1 MKKLIFF
8 LTAAVAAMSL
18 SAAPVDQFTA
28 AKSAYGFLTQ
38 GNNGGKIKMSMSE
51 SPKLAKAEASRVKG
65 SEPVYY
71 IFTTSNSYVVVAG
84 DDRSVDILAYGDYC
98 LDIKNIPPGLQD
110 MLNQYRDAIEFLQK
124 NPTLKV
130 DPAPSP
136 KNTPSLKASS
146 VGPLLTCNWDQEAP
160 FWNQCKINNYQ
171 CLTGC
176 PATSA
181 AMVFYY
187 WKFPTDPTPVIP
199 GYQCYLSTSYWG
211 GSYVSVG
218 ALPSVTFDWD
228 NMIDDYTGS
237 YTTAQG
243 DAVATLMR
251 YIGQAERMEYGTSS
265 AGGSGVNAD
274 SVSLIAGA
282 FTLMGYD
289 SETVRV
295 VKKTSAYSGGQTLYT
310 DAEWAA
316 IIQEEILAERP
327 IVFCAVDGSG
337 NGGHAF
343 NVDGYDSST
352 NKYHINFGWSG
363 DGNDWCSLNAFG
375 YSYYNFNA
383 YQQAV
388 IGIQPPFQGPGIK
401 TSPSKL
407 EMEAFVDQSA
417 TATFTVKG
425 NELTDNITLTLNDE
439 SGCFAID
446 ANSVAVSEQE
456 AGKVITVTYSPMA
469 TGNHTATVT
478 LSAPGADDK
487 VVTING
493 TASLETYIPYMLPAD
508 SAYINLTQFRADW
521 TDQTADKYVD
531 NYTLEVST
539 RPAVELIGA
548 LDGSSYTGSYESIT
562 LTEPWSGNGVK
573 VGNSAYYF
581 SNYSGDGYI
590 SFTVPEGYVDD
601 VFTMQIT
608 TVSGSYG
615 SGNLTVGSDQTA
627 PVGHNFNS
635 GNTYTWLV
643 TASSGEKITITSTDS
658 YFSPDMALIQ
668 VYAGDV
674 NELNTLKANEEGD
687 ANYRLITGI
696 TDKYYTVKDLAEGG
710 SFYYKVK
717 ANYTDGTQSRWSNAQ
732 KITLFENGHA
742 FQPGDVNHDGNV
754 AISDVSFII
763 DYLLGQ
769 DNGACV
775 ICGDLSGDGVI
786 GISDVSLLIDILL
799 NAH

>member
-243 DAVATLMR
+243 NAVATLMR

-407 EMEAFVDQSA
+407 EMEAFVEQSA

-456 AGKVITVTYSPMA
+456 AGKVITVTYSPMT

-531 NYTLEVST
+531 SYTLEVST
-539 RPAVELIGA
+539 RPAVELIGT

-590 SFTVPEGYVDD
+590 AFTVPEGYVED

-627 PVGHNFNS
+627 PVGHNFNA

>member
-407 EMEAFVDQSA
+407 EMEAFVEQSA

-456 AGKVITVTYSPMA
+456 AGKVITVTYSPMT

-590 SFTVPEGYVDD
+590 AFTVPEGYVDD

-627 PVGHNFNS
+627 PVGHNFNA